1 MCSAFKI
8 TNFCVWKLCTNGVFC
23 AICVK
28 VLAVTSPQLKLH
40 YRQEKPYL
48 FSVTYKLLFKQ
59 CQLILW
65 SLFGTLW
72 RKVLCTNLLKGV
84 IDHRKGNVC
93 FWSLENIKTLYLKK
107 LADASRAIYC
117 MQWDGINETMG
128 NVFSIIIGMLL
139 FCDLTL
145 LTHEFSQNSIVFV

>member
-8 TNFCVWKLCTNGVFC
+8 TNFCVWKLWTNGVFL
-23 AICVK
+23 AICAK

-40 YRQEKPYL
+40 YRQENLL

-72 RKVLCTNLLKGV
+72 RKVLCINLLKGV
-84 IDHRKGNVC
+84 IDHRKGNVW

-128 NVFSIIIGMLL
+128 NVSSINIGMLL

-145 LTHEFSQNSIVFV
+145 LRNEFSQNSIVFV